1 MYVVQVSG
9 KLEVDIWRQPPK
21 RGVSSSHA
29 QSFALDLGDAM
40 AKLDKKEPA
49 TIEELRV
56 GSLAAA
62 DALASY

>member
-1 MYVVQVSG
+1 
-9 KLEVDIWRQPPK
+9 
-21 RGVSSSHA
+21 
-29 QSFALDLGDAM
+29 M